1 MAPAL
6 GESYEGSVQRRLC
19 ELSSGIASALAAA
32 ALVVL
37 LPSGVRADDGARP
50 SVDLSRIHEVG
61 GALTAPLESGHT
73 ATLTLDPALQ
83 KGARRLLGQ
92 ARPREGAITLIH
104 ARTGR
109 LLAFAEVG
117 SGVLTSARQPAASIF
132 KLVTTTA
139 LLEQRVVS
147 PKTEVCTAGGTHRIE
162 RRHLEPPRAGR
173 VICSPFGLALGHS
186 RNATYAQLA
195 TAHLSRDEL
204 ADTARRFG
212 FNQALPFDAKVPLGT
227 LSIPY
232 GDLDFA
238 RTAAGFSGSTLSP
251 LGAAQ
256 LAFTVAA
263 GGRRMRVRIVAR
275 SDDFEAPEGR
285 EMLGRVTDEWTA
297 SRLTRMME
305 VTVREGTSAEAFS
318 DSTGRPYLP
327 HMRVAGKTGT
337 LQPRADAPTASWF
350 TGFAPSKKPEVVVSV
365 LLVNGGTWR
374 RKANEVARDMLRAY
388 FHAQGR
394 RGVSDPFEEPAP
406 VARADLSRR

>member
-1 MAPAL
+1 MAPRE
-6 GESYEGSVQRRLC
+6 GESYEGTVQRGLC
-19 ELSSGIASALAAA
+19 QLTSGVASALAAA
-32 ALVVL
+32 GLVVL

-50 SVDLSRIHEVG
+50 SVDLSRIKETAGVF
-61 GALTAPLESGHT
+61 TAPLDDGTT

-83 KGARRLLGQ
+83 KSARLLLAQ

-109 LLAFAEVG
+109 LLAFAETG
-117 SGVLTSARQPAASIF
+117 NGVLTSSRQPAASVF

-147 PKTEVCTAGGTHRIE
+147 SSTEVCIAGGTHRIE

-186 RNATYAQLA
+186 RNAAYAQLA

-256 LAFTVAA
+256 LAFSVAA

-275 SDDFEAPEGR
+275 TDDFEAPEGR

-297 SRLTRMME
+297 TRLAKMME

-327 HMRVAGKTGT
+327 HMSVAGKTGT
-337 LQPRADAPTASWF
+337 LQPRPDSPTASWF
-350 TGFAPSKKPEVVVSV
+350 TGFAPSKKSEVVVSV

-388 FHAQGR
+388 FHQQGR
-394 RGVSDPFEEPAP
+394 RGVSDPFAAP
-406 VARADLSRR
+406 PTMARADR